1 MEKDLKRIFIEAI
14 DCLERWLALV
24 KKRRKVAEINWRYGG
39 RLARE
44 AVILIPSVVLV
55 ALLCSGLL
63 LLFQYSF
70 AAYIPGSLKVG
81 GFTTVNYVR
90 IIDPLYLGAVW
101 ETLVICFWVTAIT
114 LALGYPLAYVLV
126 RNPSSLVRSA
136 ILVLTIL
143 PFFLGVVV
151 RSYAWMLVL
160 GNKGFLNQLLISF
173 GIVEKPLAF
182 IFKRT
187 GVVLALIQISLPI
200 MVIMIAAGLSH
211 IDRRLERTA
220 QTLGANPWKVFF
232 HVTWQ
237 LSLPG
242 VVAGCIVVFGWTL
255 SAFATPL
262 MIGGGRVYV
271 MTVMI
276 YDQILGSGNYPFG
289 AALGVFVLLVDLIL
303 LGVGQGIV
311 RLIQRKVGQ

>member
-1 MEKDLKRIFIEAI
+1 MDGTHWRRQGGLVREAI
-14 DCLERWLALV
+14 
-24 KKRRKVAEINWRYGG
+24 
-39 RLARE
+39 
-44 AVILIPSVVLV
+44 ILLPSGIMI

-70 AAYIPGSLKVG
+70 SSYIPGSLEVG
-81 GFTTVNYVR
+81 RFTVGNYER

-101 ETLVICFWVTAIT
+101 ETLLICFWVTTIT
-114 LALGYPLAYVLV
+114 LVLGYPLAYILI
-126 RNPSSLVRSA
+126 RHPSSLIRSTVL
-136 ILVLTIL
+136 ILTVL

-160 GNKGFLNQLLISF
+160 GNRGFLNQVFFSL
-173 GIVEKPLAF
+173 GIIEEPLQF
-182 IFKRT
+182 IFRRI
-187 GVVLALIQISLPI
+187 GVILALIQISLPI

-211 IDRRLERTA
+211 IDRSYERTA
-220 QTLGANPWKVFF
+220 ETLGANPFKVFC
-232 HVTWQ
+232 HVTWP

-242 VVAGCIVVFGWTL
+242 VISGCIVVFGWTL

-289 AALGVFVLLVDLIL
+289 AALGVFVLFVDLVL
-303 LGVGQGIV
+303 LGIGQEV
-311 RLIQRKVGQ
+311 SKLVQRRIGQ

>member
-1 MEKDLKRIFIEAI
+1 MVL
-14 DCLERWLALV
+14 
-24 KKRRKVAEINWRYGG
+24 
-39 RLARE
+39 
-44 AVILIPSVVLV
+44 LV
-55 ALLCSGLL
+55 AILCAGLF

-70 AAYIPGSLKVG
+70 TSYIPGSLRVG
-81 GFTTVNYVR
+81 ALTLANYQR

-101 ETLVICFWVTAIT
+101 ETMVICFWVTTVT
-114 LALGYPLAYVLV
+114 LVLAYPLAYVLV
-126 RNPSSLVRSA
+126 RSSSSVVRST

-151 RSYAWMLVL
+151 RSYAWMLML
-160 GNKGFLNQLLISF
+160 GNRGFLNRLLISIGLIETPIQLLF
-173 GIVEKPLAF
+173 RRA
-182 IFKRT
+182 
-187 GVVLALIQISLPI
+187 GVILALIQISLPI
-200 MVIMIAAGLSH
+200 MVILIATGLSH

-220 QTLGANPWKVFF
+220 QTLGASPIKVFR
-232 HVTWQ
+232 HVTWP

-242 VVAGCIVVFGWTL
+242 VIAGSIVVFGWSL

-289 AALGVFVLLVDLIL
+289 AALGVFVLVIDLAL
-303 LGVGQGIV
+303 LGVGQGIAKVIGRRV
-311 RLIQRKVGQ
+311 RQ

>member
-1 MEKDLKRIFIEAI
+1 M
-14 DCLERWLALV
+14 
-24 KKRRKVAEINWRYGG
+24 
-39 RLARE
+39 RE
-44 AVILIPSVVLV
+44 AVILFPGIGLV

-81 GFTTVNYVR
+81 GFSTANYIR

-101 ETLVICFWVTAIT
+101 ETLVICFWVTAVT
-114 LALGYPLAYVLV
+114 LVLGYPLGYVLV
-126 RNPSSLVRSA
+126 RSPSSLARTA

-160 GNKGFLNQLLISF
+160 GNKGFLNQLFISL
-173 GIVEKPLAF
+173 GVIQKPLQF

-187 GVVLALIQISLPI
+187 GVILALIQISLPI
-200 MVIMIAAGLSH
+200 MVIMVAAGLSH
-211 IDRRLERTA
+211 IDRRFERTA

-232 HVTWQ
+232 NVTWP

-289 AALGVFVLLVDLIL
+289 AALGVFVLVVDLVL
-303 LGVGQGIV
+303 LGVGQGIL
-311 RLIQRKVGQ
+311 RLIQRRVGK